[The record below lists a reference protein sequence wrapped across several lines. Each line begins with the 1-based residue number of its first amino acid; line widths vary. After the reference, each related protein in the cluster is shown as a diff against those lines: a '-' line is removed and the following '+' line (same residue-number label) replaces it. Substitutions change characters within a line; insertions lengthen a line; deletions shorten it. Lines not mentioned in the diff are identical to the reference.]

1 MIAFDQLIL
10 KNPKAMLCQG
20 FPKEV
25 SCPRYLVKLGRSY
38 GMWSAIHVG
47 FFFWLKKPDLS
58 ILF

>member
-38 GMWSAIHVG
+38 GVWSAIHVG
-47 FFFWLKKPDLS
+47 FFFG
-58 ILF
+58 